1 MKKLLLGKLF
11 LLCALIMGSTCV
23 WAQTTYSLQK
33 VTSVESGKL
42 YVFEQDGYVMNNT
55 ISSNVLQTT
64 NSYKTTGLSGTE
76 TYVWCLEAK
85 GSGFYM
91 RNASKDSKEYLN
103 NTSSTNLAF
112 GEKTSI
118 WTFTFDN
125 GVAIIQNSS
134 NDNRFLGYAQY
145 QDHGYKAF
153 EYTTAFLDL
162 CPHAITVYKLVEGEV
177 LPSSAATFVDAAP
190 SIDLATTTTY
200 SQTASTADDYTGTVT
215 YAITDNSAGATID
228 ATNGIVTVTHE
239 GSVTVTA
246 TAAAVEGQFQE
257 SSASYTLTV
266 TDSRASAPISFS
278 VTSAEAIMGE
288 TFTAPVL
295 TNSESLTVS
304 YYSSNEAVA
313 SVNATTGAVTLVAPG
328 TTNIIATFAGNA
340 TYKYTTA
347 QYTLTVNKGAQS
359 LPYTESFN
367 KTFGEFTSD
376 GEKATGEIDV
386 WNSVMSA
393 DYARA
398 TSDIN
403 SFYNAESWLT
413 SPVINAKNED
423 HIALTFDQA
432 IDSYFGTVADEAVV
446 YAKRVGDADW
456 TKLTITYPAPSE
468 NKTPIFQTTTVDLS
482 AFAGNNIQ
490 IAFFYKGSTSAAG
503 TWRIKNVKVAVSA
516 EDVTV
521 TGYDLR
527 TFVSDNALDFTDV
540 ENLEAYI
547 AKEEDGNV
555 KLYQVRK
562 VPAATGVLLRAKNAA
577 TNFVVPFATAATDD
591 VSGNIFQRGTGSA
604 VGNGTGPYNWIL
616 STKDG
621 VLGFY
626 PASGRTVAADHAY
639 LQTTVQE
646 ARIDLTFGDDA
657 TAITTV
663 SSPTA
668 QQPTAVYDL
677 QGRRVAQPVRGL
689 YIVNGRKVTVK

>member
-33 VTSVESGKL
+33 VTSVEAGSF
-42 YVFEQDGYVMNNT
+42 YVFEQEGYVMDNT
-55 ISSNVLQTT
+55 ISSNALQTT
-64 NSYKTTGLSGTE
+64 NSYKTTGLTGTE
-76 TYVWCLEAK
+76 SYVWELSNAT
-85 GSGFYM
+85 SGFYM
-91 RNASKDSKEYLN
+91 KNVSVKKYLN
-103 NTSSTNLAF
+103 HGSSTALAL
-112 GEKTSI
+112 ENKSTA
-118 WTFTFDN
+118 WTFTFED
-125 GVAIIQNSS
+125 GVALIKK
-134 NDNRFLGYAQY
+134 NDGERFLGYP
-145 QDHGYKAF
+145 DPSILPR
-153 EYTTAFLDL
+153 EYIYRAMGMNNLSIS
-162 CPHAITVYKLVEGEV
+162 PHAITVYKLVEGEV
-177 LPSSAATFVDAAP
+177 LPSSAVSFSDAAP
-190 SIDLATTTTY
+190 SIDLATTTTFT
-200 SQTASTADDYTGTVT
+200 QTASTAAGYKGTVT
-215 YAITDNSAGATID
+215 YEITENSAGATID
-228 ATNGIVTVTHE
+228 ATTGTVTVTHE

-246 TAAAVEGQFQE
+246 TAPAVEGEFQE

-266 TDSRASAPISFS
+266 TDSRSAAPISFS

-295 TNSESLTVS
+295 SNSESLTVS
-304 YYSSNEAVA
+304 YYSSNESVA
-313 SVNATTGAVTLVAPG
+313 TVNATTGAVTLVAPG

-359 LPYTESFN
+359 LPYEESFN

-490 IAFFYKGSTSAAG
+490 IAFYYKGTTKKAG

-516 EDVTV
+516 EDVSV

-577 TNFVVPFATAATDD
+577 TNFVVPFATATDD

-604 VGNGTGPYNWIL
+604 VSTGTGPYNWIL

-646 ARIDLTFGDDA
+646 ARIDLTFDDDA

-663 SSPTA
+663 SSPSA
-668 QQPTAVYDL
+668 QPAAAVYDL
-677 QGRRVAQPVRGL
+677 QGRRVAQPAHGL
-689 YIVNGRKVTVK
+689 YIVNGRKVSVK

>member
-23 WAQTTYSLQK
+23 WAETYVK
-33 VTSVESGKL
+33 ITSASDLVSGDV
-42 YVFEQDGYVMNNT
+42 YIIATNNM
-55 ISSNVLQTT
+55 IAVSYKSNVLNTT
-64 NSYKTTGLSGTE
+64 STGFTELEGTITTTIATPMEFTLGKNGDNYTLRMSDDNYLGYGSNTYFRNSQSNANNQQEQWTIAYNDIHAMYTIVNVKTTDRHIG
-76 TYVWCLEAK
+76 K
-85 GSGFYM
+85 GQDVFKPYADMG
-91 RNASKDSKEYLN
+91 N
-103 NTSSTNLAF
+103 NPPATLYR
-112 GEKTSI
+112 K
-118 WTFTFDN
+118 
-125 GVAIIQNSS
+125 VA
-134 NDNRFLGYAQY
+134 Y
-145 QDHGYKAF
+145 
-153 EYTTAFLDL
+153 
-162 CPHAITVYKLVEGEV
+162 
-177 LPSSAATFVDAAP
+177 PSSAATFANATP
-190 SIDLATTTTY
+190 TIDLATTTTY
-200 SQTASTADDYTGTVT
+200 TQPASTADGYNGTVT
-215 YAITDNSAGATID
+215 YEITENTAGATID
-228 ATNGIVTVTHE
+228 ATTFTVTATHE
-239 GSVTVTA
+239 GTVTVKA
-246 TAAAVEGQFQE
+246 TAAAVENKFQE

-304 YYSSNEAVA
+304 YSSSNEAVA
-313 SVNATTGAVTLVAPG
+313 TVNATTGAVTLVAPG
-328 TTNIIATFAGNA
+328 TTNIIATFAGNT

-359 LPYTESFN
+359 LPYEESFN

-376 GEKATGEIDV
+376 GNDFDNITV
-386 WNSVMSA
+386 WTSPEGFV
-393 DYARA
+393 RA
-398 TSDIN
+398 TSSIN
-403 SFYNAESWLT
+403 NVNKDLDSWLT
-413 SPVINAKNED
+413 SPIINAKNED

-468 NKTPIFQTTTVDLS
+468 NSNPVFQTTTVDLS

-490 IAFFYKGSTSAAG
+490 IAFYYKGTVQHAG

-516 EDVTV
+516 EDVIV
-521 TGYDLR
+521 TGHDLR

-562 VPAATGVLLRAKNAA
+562 VPAATGVLLRAKNGA
-577 TNFVVPFATAATDD
+577 TNFVVSFATATDD
-591 VSGNIFQRGTGSA
+591 VSGNIFLRGTGSA
-604 VGNGTGPYNWIL
+604 VENGTGPYNWIL

-663 SSPTA
+663 SSPSA
-668 QQPTAVYDL
+668 QPAAAVYDL
-677 QGRRVAQPVRGL
+677 QGRRVAQPARGL

>member
-1 MKKLLLGKLF
+1 M
-11 LLCALIMGSTCV
+11 
-23 WAQTTYSLQK
+23 
-33 VTSVESGKL
+33 
-42 YVFEQDGYVMNNT
+42 
-55 ISSNVLQTT
+55 
-64 NSYKTTGLSGTE
+64 
-76 TYVWCLEAK
+76 
-85 GSGFYM
+85 
-91 RNASKDSKEYLN
+91 
-103 NTSSTNLAF
+103 
-112 GEKTSI
+112 
-118 WTFTFDN
+118 
-125 GVAIIQNSS
+125 
-134 NDNRFLGYAQY
+134 
-145 QDHGYKAF
+145 
-153 EYTTAFLDL
+153 
-162 CPHAITVYKLVEGEV
+162 
-177 LPSSAATFVDAAP
+177 
-190 SIDLATTTTY
+190 
-200 SQTASTADDYTGTVT
+200 
-215 YAITDNSAGATID
+215 
-228 ATNGIVTVTHE
+228 
-239 GSVTVTA
+239 
-246 TAAAVEGQFQE
+246 
-257 SSASYTLTV
+257 
-266 TDSRASAPISFS
+266 
-278 VTSAEAIMGE
+278 
-288 TFTAPVL
+288 L
-295 TNSESLTVS
+295 TNSESLTVN

-313 SVNATTGAVTLVAPG
+313 TVNETTGTVTLVAPG

-367 KTFGEFTSD
+367 QTIGEFTSD
-376 GEKATGEIDV
+376 GAKATGDIDV
-386 WNSVMSA
+386 WNCVISA
-393 DYARA
+393 DYTRA
-398 TSDIN
+398 TSSIGS
-403 SFYNAESWLT
+403 SFYAAESWLT

-432 IDSYFGTVADEAVV
+432 IDSYFGTIADEAVF

-468 NKTPIFQTTTVDLS
+468 NSNPVFQTTTVDLS

-490 IAFFYKGSTSAAG
+490 IAFYYKGTVQHAG

-555 KLYQVRK
+555 KLQQVRK

-663 SSPTA
+663 SSSSA
-668 QQPTAVYDL
+668 QLAAAVYDL
-677 QGRRVAQPVRGL
+677 QGRRVAQPARGL
-689 YIVNGRKVTVK
+689 YIVNGRKVSVK